1 MKVEREMFQNEQESL
16 QNEGKEREEI
26 LNKNGMRENDFKKE
40 KKRKKKKIRMER

>member
-16 QNEGKEREEI
+16 QKDREEI

-40 KKRKKKKIRMER
+40 KKRKRKG